1 MESPLRAVTELGPGT
16 ARPAPLPNWWLAFL
30 ALWWLPQY
38 FSYVLTEKIL
48 VPQQVKFTNK

>member
-1 MESPLRAVTELGPGT
+1 MGSPLRAVTELGPGT

-48 VPQQVKFTNK
+48 VPEQV